1 MPKSMLIV
9 YEPINKFGRMSEY
22 WKNYIEFYEE
32 YWGGPTS
39 PYGVWFGNE
48 YSDFRNKL
56 SKFLNVEW
64 DEVQDC
70 LFMKGGDGNYLISPL
85 RSFKNTYILDSDN
98 YIPLQWFILFD
109 DKERKFFYTHLG
121 FGRIHYGTDLKESL
135 RRIDKADG
143 IIDDFAARHG
153 EGESPPALLMK
164 LKKIQS
170 DLFVLRA
177 WLSEFDTSSYVV
189 LDYGEICSFI
199 SPYTLNMDHSSKDAW
214 DILDNL
220 KKENIEESQR
230 ILNSLLQKWE
240 SAKQK
245 ILTDVLKN
253 DVQ

>member
-9 YEPINKFGRMSEY
+9 YESINKFGRMTEY
-22 WKNYIEFYEE
+22 WKNYITFYEE

-48 YSDFRNKL
+48 YIEFRDKL
-56 SKFLNVEW
+56 SKFLNIER
-64 DEVQDC
+64 DELQDC
-70 LFMKGGDGNYLISPL
+70 LFMRGNDGNYLISPL
-85 RSFKNTYILDSDN
+85 RSYKNPYILNSDN
-98 YIPLQWFILFD
+98 YIPLHWFILFD

-121 FGRIHYGTDLKESL
+121 FGRIHYGTDLKECL
-135 RRIDKADG
+135 RRIDEADG
-143 IIDDFAARHG
+143 IIDDSTATHD
-153 EGESPPALLMK
+153 ESDNPPAMVMK

-170 DLFVLRA
+170 EIFILKT
-177 WLSEFDTSSYVV
+177 WLSEFDMSSYVV

-199 SPYTLNMDHSSKDAW
+199 SPYALNMDHSSKDIW
-214 DILDNL
+214 EMLNNL
-220 KKENIEESQR
+220 KMENMGESQR
-230 ILNSLLQKWE
+230 ILNSLLQRWE